1 MLISIHSKSKY
12 MSYIIISHQIIE
24 ENLISQQKKNSNGD
38 RQLQS
43 SNLQNKDKS
52 TPYKPQ
58 PT

>member
-24 ENLISQQKKNSNGD
+24 ENFISQQKNSNGD
-38 RQLQS
+38 KQLQS